1 MKTLSFLS
9 LPTVSCDSG
18 NLVIVDPCYLKNS
31 KNIDSLI
38 DRGFATNINTEIG
51 DGEFS
56 IEKKRD
62 RQGRLKQ
69 IIINIDSVSY
79 THLTLPTTVRV

>member
-1 MKTLSFLS
+1 MKTLSL
-9 LPTVSCDSG
+9 LKLHTVSCDSG

-69 IIINIDSVSY
+69 IIINID
-79 THLTLPTTVRV
+79 

>member
-62 RQGRLKQ
+62 RQGRLKP
-69 IIINIDSVSY
+69 IIINID
-79 THLTLPTTVRV
+79 

>member
-1 MKTLSFLS
+1 MKSLSFLS

-62 RQGRLKQ
+62 RQGKLKQ
-69 IIINIDSVSY
+69 IIINID
-79 THLTLPTTVRV
+79 

>member
-1 MKTLSFLS
+1 MKTLSL
-9 LPTVSCDSG
+9 LKLHTVSCDSG
-18 NLVIVDPCYLKNS
+18 NLVIIDPCYLKNS
-31 KNIDSLI
+31 KNIDNLI

-69 IIINIDSVSY
+69 IIINID
-79 THLTLPTTVRV
+79 

>member
-1 MKTLSFLS
+1 MKSLSFLS
-9 LPTVSCDSG
+9 LSTVSCDSG

-31 KNIDSLI
+31 KNINSLI
-38 DRGFATNINTEIG
+38 DRGFATHINTEIG

-62 RQGRLKQ
+62 LQGRLKQ
-69 IIINIDSVSY
+69 IIINID
-79 THLTLPTTVRV
+79 

>member
-62 RQGRLKQ
+62 RQGR
-69 IIINIDSVSY
+69 
-79 THLTLPTTVRV
+79 PTDGRTD

>member
-9 LPTVSCDSG
+9 LPKVSCDSG

-69 IIINIDSVSY
+69 IIINID
-79 THLTLPTTVRV
+79 

>member
-69 IIINIDSVSY
+69 IIIKIE
-79 THLTLPTTVRV
+79 HIH

>member
-1 MKTLSFLS
+1 MKSLSFLS

-31 KNIDSLI
+31 KNIDNLI

-69 IIINIDSVSY
+69 IIINID
-79 THLTLPTTVRV
+79 

>member
-1 MKTLSFLS
+1 MKSLSFLS
-9 LPTVSCDSG
+9 LSTVSCDSG

-31 KNIDSLI
+31 KNIDNLI

-62 RQGRLKQ
+62 LQGRLKQ
-69 IIINIDSVSY
+69 IIINID
-79 THLTLPTTVRV
+79 

>member
-1 MKTLSFLS
+1 MKTLSYLS

-69 IIINIDSVSY
+69 IIINID
-79 THLTLPTTVRV
+79 

>member
-1 MKTLSFLS
+1 MKSLSFLS

-62 RQGRLKQ
+62 LQGRLKQ
-69 IIINIDSVSY
+69 IIINID
-79 THLTLPTTVRV
+79 

>member
-38 DRGFATNINTEIG
+38 NRGFATNINTEIG

-69 IIINIDSVSY
+69 IIINID
-79 THLTLPTTVRV
+79 

>member
-1 MKTLSFLS
+1 MSNENSLSFLS

-69 IIINIDSVSY
+69 IIINID
-79 THLTLPTTVRV
+79 

>member
-31 KNIDSLI
+31 KNIDNLI

-62 RQGRLKQ
+62 LQGRLKQ
-69 IIINIDSVSY
+69 IIINID
-79 THLTLPTTVRV
+79 

>member
-69 IIINIDSVSY
+69 ILINID
-79 THLTLPTTVRV
+79 

>member
-51 DGEFS
+51 DGDFS

-69 IIINIDSVSY
+69 IIINID
-79 THLTLPTTVRV
+79 

>member
-38 DRGFATNINTEIG
+38 DRGFATCINTEIG

-62 RQGRLKQ
+62 LQGRLKQ
-69 IIINIDSVSY
+69 IIINID
-79 THLTLPTTVRV
+79 

>member
-69 IIINIDSVSY
+69 IIINICLLY
-79 THLTLPTTVRV
+79 TSDAADD

>member
-31 KNIDSLI
+31 KNIDKII

-51 DGEFS
+51 DGEFTV
-56 IEKKRD
+56 EKKRD
-62 RQGRLKQ
+62 RRGNLQQ
-69 IIINIDSVSY
+69 IIINVQ
-79 THLTLPTTVRV
+79 

>member
-62 RQGRLKQ
+62 RQGKLKQ
-69 IIINIDSVSY
+69 IKINID
-79 THLTLPTTVRV
+79 

>member
-31 KNIDSLI
+31 KNIDNLI

-62 RQGRLKQ
+62 KQGRLKQ
-69 IIINIDSVSY
+69 IIINID
-79 THLTLPTTVRV
+79 

>member
-18 NLVIVDPCYLKNS
+18 NLVIIDPCYVKDQENINS
-31 KNIDSLI
+31 IIDCGL
-38 DRGFATNINTEIG
+38 ATCINTEIG

-62 RQGRLKQ
+62 LQGRLKQ
-69 IIINIDSVSY
+69 IRIKRD
-79 THLTLPTTVRV
+79 

>member
-62 RQGRLKQ
+62 IQGRLKQ
-69 IIINIDSVSY
+69 IIINID
-79 THLTLPTTVRV
+79 

>member
-1 MKTLSFLS
+1 MKTLAFLS

-31 KNIDSLI
+31 KNIDNLI

-69 IIINIDSVSY
+69 IIINID
-79 THLTLPTTVRV
+79 

>member
-62 RQGRLKQ
+62 RQGRLKR
-69 IIINIDSVSY
+69 IIINID
-79 THLTLPTTVRV
+79 